1 MWRAPHQS
9 ERIADFM
16 KFFRRPLVTLGVAA
30 MLPTVVFAAVS
41 VFYLLRAERERVTN
55 STVEQSRVVMTLVDT
70 QLQRHLA
77 ALEVISS
84 SIYFE
89 NKLWGEFYG
98 RMQRVRAANPLWESI
113 VIIDV
118 PARQVVFDLRRPF
131 GEQPQ
136 IAGVHER
143 DLQRVIGAS
152 RAMVGEIESHERP
165 VVWLYV
171 PVREAGQ
178 VNYVIA
184 VSLKSR
190 VFQEI
195 LTAYAAPDTTAGIV
209 DANGDFVARSVD
221 YTERVGT
228 PATQYVRDA
237 IRSAN
242 GGLYSGMTYEGVKNY
257 TAYYVSPF
265 SGWSTHL
272 AVASGSIDTPTRLSF
287 VAAGIAALGGLV
299 LGGFLVVLVLR
310 DIAEGRRAEEMLRQS
325 QKMEAIGQLTGG
337 IAHDFNNLLTA
348 VIGNLDMIRTRA
360 AGNDRLQR
368 MADNALEAARKGA
381 KLSSQLLAFSRS
393 QRMNIGPVDLA
404 QLLGGMS
411 GLLAQSVGPSVR
423 VDVRV
428 DEDARFVVSDGNQL
442 ELALLN
448 LAVNARDAMPEGGT
462 LTIKA
467 RHAEDPERRLPHVE
481 LAVCDTG
488 SGMTEEVRARAIEP
502 FYTTKPT
509 GQGTGLG
516 LSQVYAVTR
525 ESGGSLT
532 IDSEPGRGTTV
543 RMMLPAGA
551 PPIVRTDAEAPP
563 ATTVPGAQSREQTR
577 VLVVDDDKLVRRFMA
592 ESLRSLQY
600 HVTEAESGAE
610 ALATMERERFE
621 LLVVDFAMPGMN
633 GADAARAAQERQP
646 GIKVLIVS
654 GYADSAVVE
663 AALGTARQL
672 RKPFDLAELGAAVAE
687 TLADVR

>member
-1 MWRAPHQS
+1 MT
-9 ERIADFM
+9 
-16 KFFRRPLVTLGVAA
+16 FFRRSLVTLGVAA

-55 STVEQSRVVMTLVDT
+55 STIAQSEYVMTLVDT

-77 ALEVISS
+77 ALDVLSS

-89 NKLWGEFYG
+89 TRNWSEFYW
-98 RMQRVRAANPLWESI
+98 RVQRLLAANPLWESI
-113 VIIDV
+113 VLIDSQ
-118 PARQVVFDLRRPF
+118 RREEVFDLHRPF
-131 GEQPQ
+131 GAPRP
-136 IAGVHER
+136 IAPVHEH
-143 DLQRVIGAS
+143 DLRRVLTSGTAL
-152 RAMVGEIESHERP
+152 VGDIESHEHP

-171 PVREAGQ
+171 PARVDGKITH
-178 VNYVIA
+178 VIA
-184 VSLKSR
+184 VSLKSSIL
-190 VFQEI
+190 QNT
-195 LTAYAAPDTTAGIV
+195 LTAYASPDATGAIV
-209 DANGDFVARSVD
+209 DADGDFVARTLD
-221 YTERVGT
+221 YHERVGT

-237 IRSAN
+237 VRN
-242 GGLYSGMTYEGVKNY
+242 GKGGLYSGTTYEGLKNY
-257 TAYYVSPF
+257 TAYFVSPT

-287 VAAGIAALGGLV
+287 VAAGIAALGGLA
-299 LGGFLVVLVLR
+299 LGGFLIVLVLR
-310 DIAEGRRAEEMLRQS
+310 DIAERRRAEEMLRQS

-393 QRMNIGPVDLA
+393 QRMNVGPVDLA

-428 DEDARFVVSDGNQL
+428 DEDARFVVSDANQL

-467 RHAEDPERRLPHVE
+467 RHVEDTERRLPHVE
-481 LAVCDTG
+481 LAVSDTG
-488 SGMTEEVRARAIEP
+488 TGMTEEVRARAIEP

-516 LSQVYAVTR
+516 LSQVYAVAR
-525 ESGGSLT
+525 ESGGSLH
-532 IDSEPGRGTTV
+532 IDSEPERGTTV
-543 RMMLPAGA
+543 RMMLPAGT
-551 PPIVRTDAEAPP
+551 PPLVRTDVEAPP
-563 ATTVPGAQSREQTR
+563 STTVPGAQSREPTR

-600 HVTEAESGAE
+600 HVTEAESGTQ
-610 ALATMERERFE
+610 ALATMERERFA

-646 GIKVLIVS
+646 GIKVLMVS
-654 GYADSAVVE
+654 GYADSAAVE

>member
-1 MWRAPHQS
+1 MT
-9 ERIADFM
+9 
-16 KFFRRPLVTLGVAA
+16 FFRRSLVTLGVAA
-30 MLPTVVFAAVS
+30 MLPTLVFAAVS
-41 VFYLLRAERERVTN
+41 AFYLLRAERERVTN
-55 STVEQSRVVMTLVDT
+55 STVAQSEFVMTLVDT

-77 ALEVISS
+77 ALDVLSS

-89 NKLWGEFYG
+89 TRNWREFYG
-98 RMQRVRAANPLWESI
+98 RLQRPLAANPLWESI
-113 VIIDV
+113 VLIDLE
-118 PARQVVFDLRRPF
+118 RREEVFDLRKPV
-131 GEQPQ
+131 GAPAP
-136 IAGVHER
+136 IDPVHER
-143 DLQRVIGAS
+143 NLRRVLAAGAG
-152 RAMVGEIESHERP
+152 MVGDIESHEHP
-165 VVWLYV
+165 VIWLYV
-171 PVREAGQ
+171 PARVDGRITH
-178 VNYVIA
+178 VIA
-184 VSLKSR
+184 VSLKSS
-190 VFQEI
+190 VFQNT
-195 LTAYAAPDTTAGIV
+195 LSAYAAPDSTGAIV
-209 DANGDFVARSVD
+209 DSNGDFVARTLD
-221 YTERVGT
+221 YHGRVGT
-228 PATQYVRDA
+228 PATQYVRAA
-237 IRSAN
+237 IRN
-242 GGLYSGMTYEGVKNY
+242 GKGGLYSGTTYEGLKNY
-257 TAYYVSPF
+257 TAYYVSPT

-299 LGGFLVVLVLR
+299 LGGFLIVLVLR
-310 DIAEGRRAEEMLRQS
+310 DIAERRRAEEMLRQS

-360 AGNDRLQR
+360 SGNDRLQR
-368 MADNALEAARKGA
+368 MAHNALEAARKGA

-393 QRMNIGPVDLA
+393 QRMNVGPVDLA

-423 VDVRV
+423 VDVRI
-428 DEDARFVVSDGNQL
+428 DEDARFVVSDANQL

-462 LTIKA
+462 LTINTTA
-467 RHAEDPERRLPHVE
+467 TQDPQRRLPHVE
-481 LAVCDTG
+481 LAVTDTG
-488 SGMTEEVRARAIEP
+488 TGMTEEVRARAIEP

-516 LSQVYAVTR
+516 LSQVYAVAR

-532 IDSEPGRGTTV
+532 IDSEPGQGTTV
-543 RMMLPAGA
+543 RLLLPAGA
-551 PPIVRTDAEAPP
+551 PPIVRPDAEARPP
-563 ATTVPGAQSREQTR
+563 TTVPGAQSREQTR

-610 ALATMERERFE
+610 ALATMERERFA
-621 LLVVDFAMPGMN
+621 LLIVDFAMPGMN

-646 GIKVLIVS
+646 GIKVLMVS
-654 GYADSAVVE
+654 GYADSAAVE

-672 RKPFDLAELGAAVAE
+672 RKPFDLAELGAAVAD

>member
-1 MWRAPHQS
+1 MT
-9 ERIADFM
+9 
-16 KFFRRPLVTLGVAA
+16 FFRRSLVTLGVAA

-55 STVEQSRVVMTLVDT
+55 STIAQSEFVMTLVDT

-77 ALEVISS
+77 ALDVLSS

-89 NKLWGEFYG
+89 TRNWGEFYW
-98 RMQRVRAANPLWESI
+98 RVQRLLAANPLWESI
-113 VIIDV
+113 VLVDTQ
-118 PARQVVFDLRRPF
+118 RREEVFDLRQPF
-131 GEQPQ
+131 GAPLP
-136 IAGVHER
+136 IDPVHER
-143 DLQRVIGAS
+143 DLRRVLSSGAS
-152 RAMVGEIESHERP
+152 LVGDIESHEHP
-165 VVWLYV
+165 IVWLYV
-171 PVREAGQ
+171 PARVDGKITH
-178 VNYVIA
+178 VIA
-184 VSLKSR
+184 VSLKSS
-190 VFQEI
+190 VFQNT
-195 LTAYAAPDTTAGIV
+195 LAAYAAPDATAGIV
-209 DANGDFVARSVD
+209 DADGDFVARTVD
-221 YTERVGT
+221 FHERVGT
-228 PATQYVRDA
+228 PASQYVRDA
-237 IRSAN
+237 IRN
-242 GGLYSGMTYEGVKNY
+242 GKGGLYSGTTFEGLKNY
-257 TAYYVSPF
+257 TAYFVSPT

-299 LGGFLVVLVLR
+299 LGGFLIVLVLR
-310 DIAEGRRAEEMLRQS
+310 DIAERRRAEEMLRQS

-360 AGNDRLQR
+360 AGSDRLQR

-393 QRMNIGPVDLA
+393 QRMNVGPVDLA

-411 GLLAQSVGPSVR
+411 GLLTQSVGPSVR

-428 DEDARFVVSDGNQL
+428 DEDARFVVSDANQL

-467 RHAEDPERRLPHVE
+467 RHVEDSERRLPHVE
-481 LAVCDTG
+481 LAVSDTG

-516 LSQVYAVTR
+516 LSQVYAVAR

-543 RMMLPAGA
+543 CMMLPAGA
-551 PPIVRTDAEAPP
+551 PPLVRTDAEASPS
-563 ATTVPGAQSREQTR
+563 TTVPGAQSREPTR
-577 VLVVDDDKLVRRFMA
+577 VLVVDDDRLVRRFMA

-600 HVTEAESGAE
+600 HVTEAASGIQ
-610 ALATMERERFE
+610 ALATMEREHFD

-633 GADAARAAQERQP
+633 GAEAARAAQERQP
-646 GIKVLIVS
+646 GIKVLMVS
-654 GYADSAVVE
+654 GYADSAAVE
-663 AALGTARQL
+663 AAVGSARQL
-672 RKPFDLAELGAAVAE
+672 RKPFDLAEFGAAVAD

>member
-1 MWRAPHQS
+1 MR
-9 ERIADFM
+9 
-16 KFFRRPLVTLGVAA
+16 FFRRSLVALGVAA

-55 STVEQSRVVMTLVDT
+55 ATVEQSRIVMTLVDT

-77 ALEVISS
+77 ALDVLSS

-89 NKLWGEFYG
+89 TKNWAEFYW
-98 RMQRVRAANPLWESI
+98 RVQRLLAVNRLWESI
-113 VIIDV
+113 VLID
-118 PARQVVFDLRRPF
+118 AERRDEVFDLRRPF
-131 GEQPQ
+131 GEPAP
-136 IAGVHER
+136 IAAVHER
-143 DLQRVIGAS
+143 NLGRVLATGSAL
-152 RAMVGEIESHERP
+152 VGDIESHEHP

-171 PVREAGQ
+171 PARVDGKITH
-178 VNYVIA
+178 VIA
-184 VSLKSR
+184 ISLKTR
-190 VFQEI
+190 IFQDT
-195 LTAYAAPDTTAGIV
+195 LTAYAAPGTTGGIV
-209 DANGDFVARSVD
+209 DSDGAFVARTLD
-221 YTERVGT
+221 YDERVGT

-237 IRSAN
+237 IRN
-242 GGLYSGMTYEGVKNY
+242 GKGGLYSGTTYEGLKNY
-257 TAYYVSPF
+257 TAYYVSPS

-272 AVASGSIDTPTRLSF
+272 AVASASIDTPTRLSF
-287 VAAGIAALGGLV
+287 VAAGIAGLGGLA

-310 DIAEGRRAEEMLRQS
+310 DIAERRRAEEMLRQS

-393 QRMNIGPVDLA
+393 QHMNVGPVDLA

-423 VDVRV
+423 VDVQV
-428 DEDARFVVSDGNQL
+428 DEDARFVVSDANQL

-462 LTIKA
+462 LTLKA
-467 RHAEDPERRLPHVE
+467 RHVHDTERRLPHVE
-481 LAVCDTG
+481 LAVTDTG
-488 SGMTEEVRARAIEP
+488 VGMTDEVRSRAIEP

-516 LSQVYAVTR
+516 LSQVYAVAR
-525 ESGGSLT
+525 ESGGTLT

-543 RMMLPAGA
+543 SIMLPAGA
-551 PPIVRTDAEAPP
+551 PPVVQTEINAQQT
-563 ATTVPGAQSREQTR
+563 TTVPGAQSREQRR
-577 VLVVDDDKLVRRFMA
+577 VLVVDDDKLVRRFMS

-600 HVTEAESGAE
+600 HVTEAESGAQ
-610 ALATMERERFE
+610 ALATMERERFD
-621 LLVVDFAMPGMN
+621 LLIVDFAMPGMN
-633 GADAARAAQERQP
+633 GAEAARTAQERQP
-646 GIKVLIVS
+646 GIKVLMVS
-654 GYADSAVVE
+654 GYADSAAVE
-663 AALGTARQL
+663 AALGSARLL

-687 TLADVR
+687 TLAVVR

>member
-1 MWRAPHQS
+1 MT
-9 ERIADFM
+9 
-16 KFFRRPLVTLGVAA
+16 FFRRSLVTLGVAA

-55 STVEQSRVVMTLVDT
+55 STIAQSQFVMTLVDT

-77 ALEVISS
+77 ALDVLSS

-89 NKLWGEFYG
+89 TRNWGELYW
-98 RMQRVRAANPLWESI
+98 RVQRLLAANPLWESI
-113 VIIDV
+113 VLID
-118 PARQVVFDLRRPF
+118 AERREEVFDLR
-131 GEQPQ
+131 EQLGAPAP
-136 IAGVHER
+136 IDSVHEGGLR
-143 DLQRVIGAS
+143 RVLASGAP
-152 RAMVGEIESHERP
+152 MVGDIESHEHP

-171 PVREAGQ
+171 PARVDGK
-178 VNYVIA
+178 VTHVIA
-184 VSLKSR
+184 ASLKSS
-190 VFQEI
+190 VFQNT
-195 LTAYAAPDTTAGIV
+195 LSAYTAPDATGGIV
-209 DANGDFVARSVD
+209 DADGDFVARTLD
-221 YTERVGT
+221 YHERVGT

-237 IRSAN
+237 IRN
-242 GGLYSGMTYEGVKNY
+242 GKGGLYSGTTYEGLKNY
-257 TAYYVSPF
+257 TAYYVSQT

-310 DIAEGRRAEEMLRQS
+310 DIAERRRAEEMLRQS

-393 QRMNIGPVDLA
+393 QRMDVGPVDLA

-423 VDVRV
+423 VEVRV
-428 DEDARFVVSDGNQL
+428 DEDARFVVSDANQL

-462 LTIKA
+462 LTITA
-467 RHAEDPERRLPHVE
+467 RSVEDAERRLPHVE
-481 LAVCDTG
+481 LAVTDTG

-516 LSQVYAVTR
+516 LSQVYAVAR

-543 RMMLPAGA
+543 RIMLHAGA
-551 PPIVRTDAEAPP
+551 PPLVRTDTEAPHS
-563 ATTVPGAQSREQTR
+563 TTVPGAQSREQTR

-592 ESLRSLQY
+592 ESLRSLRY
-600 HVTEAESGAE
+600 HVTEAESGAQ
-610 ALATMERERFE
+610 ALATMERERFD

-646 GIKVLIVS
+646 GIKVLMVS
-654 GYADSAVVE
+654 GYADSAAVE

-672 RKPFDLAELGAAVAE
+672 RKPFDLAELGAAVAD

>member
-1 MWRAPHQS
+1 
-9 ERIADFM
+9 M
-16 KFFRRPLVTLGVAA
+16 KFFRRSLVTLGVAA
-30 MLPTVVFAAVS
+30 MLPTLVFAAVS
-41 VFYLLRAERERVTN
+41 VFYLLRAERERVAN
-55 STVEQSRVVMTLVDT
+55 STIARSEFVMALVDT

-77 ALEVISS
+77 ALDVLSS

-89 NKLWGEFYG
+89 TRNWGEFYW
-98 RMQRVRAANPLWESI
+98 RVQRLLAANQLWESI
-113 VIIDV
+113 VLFDTQ
-118 PARQVVFDLRRPF
+118 RHEEVFDLRKPL
-131 GEQPQ
+131 GAPAP
-136 IAGVHER
+136 IDPVHER
-143 DLQRVIGAS
+143 DLRRVLTAGA
-152 RAMVGEIESHERP
+152 ALVGDIESHDHP
-165 VVWLYV
+165 VIWLYV
-171 PVREAGQ
+171 PARVDGKITH
-178 VNYVIA
+178 VIA
-184 VSLKSR
+184 ASLKPSL
-190 VFQEI
+190 FQNT
-195 LTAYAAPDTTAGIV
+195 LTAYTAPDAIGAIV
-209 DANGDFVARSVD
+209 DADGDFVARTID
-221 YTERVGT
+221 YRERVGT
-228 PATQYVRDA
+228 PATQYVRAA
-237 IRSAN
+237 IRN
-242 GGLYSGMTYEGVKNY
+242 GKSGLYSGTTYEGVKNY
-257 TAYYVSPF
+257 TAYYVSP
-265 SGWSTHL
+265 SSRWSTHL

-310 DIAEGRRAEEMLRQS
+310 DIAERRRAEEMLRQS

-393 QRMNIGPVDLA
+393 QRMNVGPVDLA
-404 QLLGGMS
+404 QVLGGMN

-428 DEDARFVVSDGNQL
+428 DEEARFVVSDANQL

-462 LTIKA
+462 LTIKTTPA
-467 RHAEDPERRLPHVE
+467 ADPERRLPHVE
-481 LAVCDTG
+481 LAVTDTG

-516 LSQVYAVTR
+516 LSQVYAVAR

-543 RMMLPAGA
+543 RLLLPAGA
-551 PPIVRTDAEAPP
+551 PPLVRTDAEARPS
-563 ATTVPGAQSREQTR
+563 TTVPGAQPREQTR
-577 VLVVDDDKLVRRFMA
+577 VLVVDDDRLVRRFMA

-600 HVTEAESGAE
+600 DVTEAESGAQ
-610 ALATMERERFE
+610 ALATMERERFA

-633 GADAARAAQERQP
+633 GAEAARAAQERQP
-646 GIKVLIVS
+646 GIKVLMVS
-654 GYADSAVVE
+654 GYADSAAVE

-672 RKPFDLAELGAAVAE
+672 RKPFDLAELGAAVAD

>member
-1 MWRAPHQS
+1 MT
-9 ERIADFM
+9 
-16 KFFRRPLVTLGVAA
+16 FFRRSLVTLGVAA

-55 STVEQSRVVMTLVDT
+55 STIEQSRVVMTLVDT

-77 ALEVISS
+77 SLDVLSS

-89 NKLWGEFYG
+89 NKQWAEFYG
-98 RMQRVRAANPLWESI
+98 RMQRLRAANPLWESL
-113 VIIDV
+113 VIIDAL
-118 PARQVVFDLRRPF
+118 ARQEVFDLRRPF
-131 GEQPQ
+131 GEQTPVDR
-136 IAGVHER
+136 VHEGA
-143 DLQRVIGAS
+143 LQRVTGAG
-152 RAMVGEIESHERP
+152 RALVGEIESHERP

-171 PVREAGQ
+171 PVRVAGQ
-178 VNYVIA
+178 VTYVIA

-195 LTAYAAPDTTAGIV
+195 LTAYAAPDSTAAIV
-209 DANGDFVARSVD
+209 DADGDFVARSVD
-221 YTERVGT
+221 YTERIGT
-228 PATQYVRDA
+228 PATQYVRNA
-237 IRSAN
+237 IRDAK
-242 GGLYSGMTYEGVKNY
+242 GGLYSGTTYEGLKNY

-310 DIAEGRRAEEMLRQS
+310 DIAERRRAEEMLRQS

-348 VIGNLDMIRTRA
+348 IIGNLDMIRTR

-393 QRMNIGPVDLA
+393 QRMNVGPVDLA

-411 GLLAQSVGPSVR
+411 GLLTQSVGPSVR
-423 VDVRV
+423 VDVHV
-428 DEDARFVVSDGNQL
+428 DDDARFVVSDANQL

-467 RHAEDPERRLPHVE
+467 THAEDPERRLPQVE
-481 LAVCDTG
+481 LAVTDTG
-488 SGMTEEVRARAIEP
+488 TGMAEDVRARAIEP
-502 FYTTKPT
+502 FFTTKPT

-516 LSQVYAVTR
+516 LSQVYAVAR

-543 RMMLPAGA
+543 RMLLPAGA
-551 PPIVRTDAEAPP
+551 PPLARTDAEAPSP
-563 ATTVPGAQSREQTR
+563 TTVPGAQSREPTR

-592 ESLRSLQY
+592 DSLRSLQY

-610 ALATMERERFE
+610 ALATMERERFD

-646 GIKVLIVS
+646 GIKVLMVS
-654 GYADSAVVE
+654 GYADSAAVE
-663 AALGTARQL
+663 AALGSARQL
-672 RKPFDLAELGAAVAE
+672 RKPFDLAELGAAVAD
-687 TLADVR
+687 TLAEVR